1 MKRLLAV
8 SWEMPPMYGPRAT
21 QVSRALGQL
30 AGLGWRPMAVCLAP
44 RRGGP
49 HWPNGAAVDPPSGV
63 ELVRVPSPEEW
74 VAVRAAWRVAP
85 GLRAFPDTAR
95 VWVARAALAAAR
107 VAAAS
112 ECAGLITFAQPWSDH
127 LVGLRV
133 HRATGLPWVAHFSDP
148 WADSPYATPRQRSI
162 WRRMEEDAIRE
173 ASAVVFVTDET
184 ADVVMTKYPAEWRR
198 KTFVVPHGFDAR
210 LGGGMSRPGN
220 RRSPMRIVYTGRFY
234 VGARTP
240 LPLLRALADLN
251 ARGALVGTLEVLFLG
266 PRVDEF
272 EREAKALGVAPL
284 VRFGGRVPAA
294 EAASAAAEA
303 DVLLVI
309 DAPSHGPSAFLPSK
323 LIDYLP
329 FRRPIFGLTP
339 EPGAS
344 ARLLRRLGCPIAPP
358 EDVSAIASALGALVR
373 RWRDGTLDVGEGF
386 DRVAAEFDMSRT
398 ARLLHDVLIRAFDE
412 PDQH

>member
-85 GLRAFPDTAR
+85 GLRDFPDTAR

-133 HRATGLPWVAHFSDP
+133 RRATGLPWVAHFSDP

-162 WRRMEEDAIRE
+162 WRRMEEDAIRI
-173 ASAVVFVTDET
+173 ASAVVCVTDET
-184 ADVVMTKYPAEWRR
+184 ADLVMTKCPAAWRR
-198 KTFVVPHGFDAR
+198 KAFVVPHGFDAR
-210 LGGGMSRPGN
+210 LGGATSRPAD
-220 RRSPMRIVYTGRFY
+220 RRLPMRIVYTGRFY
-234 VGARTP
+234 AGVRTP

-251 ARGALVGTLEVLFLG
+251 RREALAGTLEVLFLG

-272 EREAKALGVAPL
+272 EREAEALGLASF
-284 VRFGGRVPAA
+284 VRFRGRVPPV

-309 DAPSHGPSAFLPSK
+309 DAPSLGPSAFLPSK
-323 LIDYLP
+323 LIDSLP
-329 FRRPIFGLTP
+329 FRRPIFG
-339 EPGAS
+339 
-344 ARLLRRLGCPIAPP
+344 
-358 EDVSAIASALGALVR
+358 
-373 RWRDGTLDVGEGF
+373 
-386 DRVAAEFDMSRT
+386 
-398 ARLLHDVLIRAFDE
+398 
-412 PDQH
+412 